1 VAFQNLV
8 HRSLVIAWLAIVV
21 VWLVAAPF
29 ASRVVKR
36 QSWGSR
42 LLTMLVGFVSFGLLF
57 IAPWRRGALALPVI
71 PHSRPM
77 AIIGVA
83 LTYAGFAI
91 AIWAR
96 LILGRHWSAS
106 VTLKEDHQLIRRG
119 PYRAVRHPIYSG
131 VMLATLGT
139 ALVVG
144 DVAALLG
151 TLLSYGMWYVKSRQ
165 EERFMVER
173 FGADYEAYRGETR
186 ALVPFIL

>member
-1 VAFQNLV
+1 MAFQNLV
-8 HRSLVIAWLAIVV
+8 HRSLIIAWLTFVL
-21 VWLVAAPF
+21 VWLAAAPF

-42 LLTMLVGFVSFGLLF
+42 LLTLVVGFLAFGLVF
-57 IAPWRRGALALPVI
+57 IGAWRRGVLAPHVI
-71 PHSRPM
+71 PHTRPL
-77 AIIGVA
+77 ALAGVA
-83 LTYAGFAI
+83 LTYGGVAI

-96 LILGRHWSAS
+96 LTLGRQWSAS
-106 VTLKEDHQLIRRG
+106 VTLKEEHQLVRRG
-119 PYRAVRHPIYSG
+119 PYGVVRHPIYSG

-151 TLLSYGMWYVKSRQ
+151 TALSYAMWYVKSRH

-173 FGADYEAYRGETR
+173 FGAQYEAYRRDTW